1 MMKAASTPWPGRRRM
16 SKPKPKQ
23 RAGPPASRRA
33 VGPAAAESRTVQ
45 TRARPVGRHLVVIG
59 MAGALVA
66 GFWASRPTWSAEM
79 RLWKAVGDA
88 ALVLLVLALALGPM
102 ARLNR
107 HFTRWLPWR
116 RQLGIWFALVAL
128 AHGVLVVHGW
138 ARWSLRRF
146 LGYEF
151 VPQVGREVRLEPG
164 FGLANLVGAT
174 ALGFAL
180 VLAAT
185 SSDWALRHLGGSAW
199 RWLHHGARFV
209 FYLTLLHVGY
219 FLFLHY
225 TLSFHKA
232 VPPPDWFRV
241 PFVLTGVALISLQ
254 VAAFVKTAAKR
265 SRQRISA

>member
-1 MMKAASTPWPGRRRM
+1 M
-16 SKPKPKQ
+16 SKTKTK
-23 RAGPPASRRA
+23 RRPPARARTARPTADEPRA
-33 VGPAAAESRTVQ
+33 VQARS
-45 TRARPVGRHLVVIG
+45 RPVVRHLVVIG
-59 MAGALVA
+59 LAGALLA

-88 ALVLLVLALALGPM
+88 ALVLLVLALALGPL

-107 HFTRWLPWR
+107 RFARWIPWR

-151 VPQVGREVRLEPG
+151 IPQVGREVRLEPG
-164 FGLANLVGAT
+164 FGLANLVGTT

-185 SSDWALRHLGGSAW
+185 SSDWALRRLGGSAW
-199 RWLHHGARFV
+199 RWLHNGARFV

-225 TLSFHKA
+225 TVSFHKE

-241 PFVLTGVALISLQ
+241 PFVLTGLALIGLQ
-254 VAAFVKTAAKR
+254 TAAFVKTAGKR
-265 SRQRISA
+265 SGQRVSA